1 MVSQCNFKICISLI
15 MQEVEHRLIHLLTNC
30 VFPFVSVSPVC
41 LYVVSGSL
49 IHLNSL
55 HNEVIISVTLAINS
69 FPSMLYIFFFFFL
82 MFFNLI
88 FIWSDLSLSCTI
100 YPIPP
105 ELGKPVSL
113 LRTAKY

>member
-15 MQEVEHRLIHLLTNC
+15 MQEVEHCLIYLLTNC
-30 VFPFVSVSPVC
+30 VFSFVSVSPVC

-49 IHLNSL
+49 INLNSL

-69 FPSMLYIFFFFFL
+69 FPCMLYILFFFL
-82 MFFNLI
+82 MFFYLI
-88 FIWSDLSLSCTI
+88 FLWSDLSLSCTI